1 MAARGTKLGVF
12 LCLALAGCE
21 TTQQRVARDPLL
33 LSKRGILGNPANV
46 APSALLVSAEP
57 LPPDL
62 PANALVSSR
71 QPAALLREQATALAR
86 QKLESTGDRL
96 PRATENPPAEKTL
109 VERPVPA
116 PPTSSVLPVPPAST
130 ERPPVIAVPVKRQI
144 VRGIYGAAADHSWLQ
159 GTVESFG
166 NDGAILRYGHPWVAG
181 PDALRV
187 LLQPDDRLKD
197 LRRGDVIR
205 VEGEEV
211 ENPANRGLPRYQFKT
226 LIKVSQDS

>member
-1 MAARGTKLGVF
+1 MASRITKLAF
-12 LCLALAGCE
+12 LLSLALAGCE

-33 LSKRGILGNPANV
+33 LTKRGILGNPANA

-86 QKLESTGDRL
+86 QKLESPGDRL
-96 PRATENPPAEKTL
+96 PSAAEKTL
-109 VERPVPA
+109 VAQPVPTPPVASA
-116 PPTSSVLPVPPAST
+116 PPVAPVTPEST
-130 ERPPVIAVPVKRQI
+130 GRPPVNAMPVKRQI

-205 VEGEEV
+205 VEGEET